1 MVQLMTSDQMIA
13 IAEGIGIHLEDAPTS
28 IANLYAWTDPDRHV
42 LYVGKA
48 SSKRRHDEEQRWRS
62 LDNRS
67 EIVSGFVALL
77 AENDAQPHPLR
88 YDPADFDPAPL
99 TRHVGT
105 EGWEGKAIDTV
116 LERCRRQDGAPT
128 VEEVEQILVRL
139 HVRTGRLIGNSQFA
153 SQWETPIGS
162 FTDTVAALAADAA
175 RSTGILP
182 ARTIVATEGIEAAES
197 GGVRDSQPAQ

>member
-1 MVQLMTSDQMIA
+1 MTIDQMIA
-13 IAEGIGIHLEDAPTS
+13 IAAGAGIRLEDAPPET
-28 IANLYAWTDPDRHV
+28 ANLYAWTDPELHI

-48 SSKRRHDEEQRWRS
+48 SSKRRLDEEGRWKSR
-62 LDNRS
+62 DHTN

-88 YDPADFDPAPL
+88 YDPAAFSPASL
-99 TRHVGT
+99 TRHVRA

-116 LERCRRQDGAPT
+116 LERCQRQDGAQT

-139 HVRTGRLIGNSQFA
+139 HVRTGRLIGNSQYA

-175 RSTGILP
+175 RSAGILP
-182 ARTIVATEGIEAAES
+182 ARTVVATKGIDAVES
-197 GGVRDSQPAQ
+197 GGAPDLQSPQ

>member
-1 MVQLMTSDQMIA
+1 MVQLMTSDEMIA
-13 IAEGIGIHLEDAPTS
+13 IAQGIGIHLEDAPTNA
-28 IANLYAWTDPDRHV
+28 ANLYAWTDPDQHV

-48 SSKRRHDEEQRWRS
+48 SSKRRHDEEMRWKS
-62 LDNRS
+62 LDYTS

-77 AENDAQPHPLR
+77 AENDARQRPLR
-88 YDPADFDPAPL
+88 YDPSTFDPAPL
-99 TRHVGT
+99 AQHVAA
-105 EGWEGKAIDTV
+105 EGWKGKAIDTV

-139 HVRTGRLIGNSQFA
+139 HVRTGRLIGNSQYA

-162 FTDTVAALAADAA
+162 FTDTVAVLAADTA

-182 ARTIVATEGIEAAES
+182 ARTVVATQGIDASES
-197 GGVRDSQPAQ
+197 DGAPDSQPTP